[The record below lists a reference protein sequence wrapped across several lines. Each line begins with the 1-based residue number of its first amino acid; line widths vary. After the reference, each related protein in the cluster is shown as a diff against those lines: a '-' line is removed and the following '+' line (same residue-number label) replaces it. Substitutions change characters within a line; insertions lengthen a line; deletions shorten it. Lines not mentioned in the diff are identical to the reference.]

1 MAVYALIN
9 KEVIPYICDR
19 KKVTKEFIYERTK
32 LNRNSID
39 KWFDVSDRSLPTL
52 LQAKKIAK
60 CLRIPFAALYM
71 NTDDIDVKSI
81 PHIINNRTF
90 DGSLS
95 VDDSGLNLAVCDV
108 LQERAFLIEES
119 FELEMSIV
127 PFTAPTCT
135 NNDPVDWA
143 NAIRSHYSIDI
154 KEQFKCTSS
163 RKFYLYLRKKLED
176 RGAFVQCFTGVPI
189 EIVRGFSI
197 YEKTLPIIGINDED
211 RPPAKSFS
219 LIHELVHLI
228 KRESSACN
236 VMYNAQSTRSEE
248 VFCNAVAGELLVP
261 EETLSIV
268 INDEKYKCPYT
279 IGNIEAIAGK
289 FSVSKEVIIRR
300 LLDCKYINDMEY
312 AAYSEEFRKIIEK
325 EREEQRIARK
335 EGVKTNVYK
344 NVSRDAVDRTS
355 TSVCKA
361 LYYGYTEDI
370 YSKRD
375 IAHHLGIAQKH
386 VDGFLQEV
394 SKWNR

>member
-9 KEVIPYICDR
+9 KEVIPYICDK
-19 KKVTKEFIYERTK
+19 KKVTKEFICERTK
-32 LNRNSID
+32 LNRNNID
-39 KWFDVSDRSLPTL
+39 KWFDVSDRSLPTI

-60 CLRIPFAALYM
+60 CLRIPFAGLYM
-71 NTDDIDVKSI
+71 NVDDIDVKSI
-81 PHIINNRTF
+81 PRIVNNRTF

-95 VDDSGLNLAVCDV
+95 VDDSGFNLAVCDV
-108 LQERAFLIEES
+108 LQERAFLIEECL
-119 FELEMSIV
+119 ELELPIV
-127 PFTAPTCT
+127 PFSAPTCT
-135 NNDPVDWA
+135 SNDPVDWA
-143 NAIRSHYSIDI
+143 NSIRSHYSIDI
-154 KEQFKCTSS
+154 NDQFRCQSS
-163 RKFYLYLRKKLED
+163 RKFYLYLRGKLED

-189 EIVRGFSI
+189 EIVRGFSV
-197 YEKTLPIIGINDED
+197 YETTLPIIGINDED

-219 LIHELVHLI
+219 LIHELVHII

-236 VMYNAQSTRSEE
+236 VMYNAKSTRSEE

-261 EETLSIV
+261 EEALSVV
-268 INDEKYKCPYT
+268 ISTEKYKHPYK
-279 IGNIEAIAGK
+279 IENIEIIASK

-312 AAYSEEFRKIIEK
+312 AAYSEQFKKIIEQ

-335 EGVKTNVYK
+335 EGMKSNVYK
-344 NVSRDAVDRTS
+344 NVGREAIDRTS
-355 TSVCKA
+355 PGVCKT

-386 VDGFLQEV
+386 VDKFLLEV

>member
-1 MAVYALIN
+1 ML
-9 KEVIPYICDR
+9 
-19 KKVTKEFIYERTK
+19 
-32 LNRNSID
+32 
-39 KWFDVSDRSLPTL
+39 
-52 LQAKKIAK
+52 
-60 CLRIPFAALYM
+60 
-71 NTDDIDVKSI
+71 
-81 PHIINNRTF
+81 
-90 DGSLS
+90 
-95 VDDSGLNLAVCDV
+95 
-108 LQERAFLIEES
+108 
-119 FELEMSIV
+119 
-127 PFTAPTCT
+127 
-135 NNDPVDWA
+135 
-143 NAIRSHYSIDI
+143 
-154 KEQFKCTSS
+154 
-163 RKFYLYLRKKLED
+163 
-176 RGAFVQCFTGVPI
+176 

-312 AAYSEEFRKIIEK
+312 AAYSVEFRKIIEK